1 METVLLD
8 CVLWVKV
15 KNSVEVTVE
24 EYGNMLA
31 FPDKADDFLIGLA
44 LDKIQ
49 DGEIDDT
56 EITW

>member
-24 EYGNMLA
+24 EYENMLA